1 MSKRNEAVRVENGK
15 HGSLDADAS
24 ARLDALLEAAGRG
37 GFDVDASAMMVSRDS
52 VLSRL
57 VVWPGAG
64 DPGRDPGRHQRSP
77 QGSVKAPTSSL
88 GVQGGTG
95 RSASMVRR

>member
-37 GFDVDASAMMVSRDS
+37 GFDVDASAMMSRAIRFYHGS
-52 VLSRL
+52 LSGRVLEIRDEIRDATS
-57 VVWPGAG
+57 
-64 DPGRDPGRHQRSP
+64 DPP
-77 QGSVKAPTSSL
+77 K
-88 GVQGGTG
+88 VQ
-95 RSASMVRR
+95 